1 MPVYEYRC
9 DRCGR
14 VYEEWVGHGDARPGS
29 CPQCGH
35 AGRARVPSAFAIAVS
50 PDTRRGGGPGPARA
64 CPRGGSC
71 DCAP

>member
-14 VYEEWVGHGDARPGS
+14 VYEEWIGHGEQRPGG

-35 AGRARVPSAFAIAVS
+35 ESRVRVPSRFAIAVS
-50 PDTRRGGGPGPARA
+50 QDTGSGGGSGPARG